1 MKKRVLSM
9 VLAALLCC
17 SVFSGCNDKKEET
30 VTKTDEKAFTYWL
43 EMPTGSA
50 TFVSNIGE
58 ISLYKEMEKLTGVK
72 VTFIHPPTGQAAEK
86 FNLMMASKEFPD
98 AIEYNWAKYQGGAT
112 KAVSDNV
119 LFPLNDIMDKHAP
132 NLAAIMKEYP
142 EVAKE
147 ATTMNGEYYGFHA
160 INLNQSFVYGGLI
173 VRKDWLDDLGMEPP
187 ETIEEWETM
196 LRAFKEKKG
205 AIAPLSLQAGH
216 FITASGCPHFTTAYN
231 IAEGYFVNEDGKVCY
246 GPYEDVYK
254 DYLTTMNRWYK
265 EGLLD
270 KEFATI
276 NGSAANSRML
286 EGQSGSTYAFIGG
299 GMGPLLNAWKARGD
313 DKNDLIAV
321 QYPVLNKGDIPNH
334 LPKFS
339 YASTPIV
346 GITTKA
352 KNPEVIASW
361 FDYFYTEEG
370 IRLACNGVEGETY
383 NMVDD
388 KIEFTD
394 FVANNPDGLSI
405 KEVLAQYAR
414 PYTTPGFTPKSS
426 IDSEDISSYPYQSQK
441 DALKLWSTY
450 AENAK
455 QYQLPNLEYSVEAGE
470 ERANLH
476 LEINSYA
483 EEMIMRFIMG
493 DEPLEN
499 FEKYQATLKKMGIE
513 KLLKIQQDAYDQYS
527 KK

>member
-1 MKKRVLSM
+1 
-9 VLAALLCC
+9 
-17 SVFSGCNDKKEET
+17 
-30 VTKTDEKAFTYWL
+30 
-43 EMPTGSA
+43 
-50 TFVSNIGE
+50 
-58 ISLYKEMEKLTGVK
+58 
-72 VTFIHPPTGQAAEK
+72 
-86 FNLMMASKEFPD
+86 
-98 AIEYNWAKYQGGAT
+98 
-112 KAVSDNV
+112 
-119 LFPLNDIMDKHAP
+119 
-132 NLAAIMKEYP
+132 
-142 EVAKE
+142 
-147 ATTMNGEYYGFHA
+147 
-160 INLNQSFVYGGLI
+160 
-173 VRKDWLDDLGMEPP
+173 
-187 ETIEEWETM
+187 M

-205 AIAPLSLQAGH
+205 AIAPLSLMAGH

-231 IAEGYFVNEDGKVCY
+231 VAEGYFVNENGKVCY
-246 GPYEDVYK
+246 GPYEDAYK

-276 NGSAANSRML
+276 NGSAANARML
-286 EGQSGSTYAFIGG
+286 EGQSGATYAFIGG

-339 YASTPIV
+339 YAATPIV

-361 FDYFYTEEG
+361 FDYFNTEEG
-370 IRLACNGVEGETY
+370 MRLATSGVEGETY
-383 NMVDD
+383 NMVDG
-388 KIEFTD
+388 KIVFTD
-394 FVANNPDGLSI
+394 IVTKNPDGLSV
-405 KEVLAQYAR
+405 KEVMAQYAR
-414 PYTTPGFTPKSS
+414 PYTTPGFTPKKPA
-426 IDSEDISSYPYQSQK
+426 DSEDFSSYPYQSQR
-441 DALKLWSTY
+441 DALKLWSTH

-455 QYQLPNLEYSVEAGE
+455 QYQLPNLEYGIEEGE

-476 LEINSYA
+476 LEINNYA

-499 FEKYQATLKKMGIE
+499 FEKYQKTLKKMGIE